1 MEFSICFNILKLN
14 FFVML
19 LLVFFVLLSML
30 EINVWV
36 VEDVICFD
44 IGNIVMSENEMVLF
58 YWDCEEKVLL
68 DIDVWVWIVIFGVI
82 VLSSDM

>member
-1 MEFSICFNILKLN
+1 MEFSICFSVLKLN

-58 YWDCEEKVLL
+58 YGDCEEKVLL
-68 DIDVWVWIVIFGVI
+68 DIDV
-82 VLSSDM
+82 

>member
-14 FFVML
+14 FFKML

-36 VEDVICFD
+36 VEDVMCFD
-44 IGNIVMSENEMVLF
+44 IGNMVMSENEMVLF
-58 YWDCEEKVLL
+58 YGDCEEKVLL
-68 DIDVWVWIVIFGVI
+68 DFDV
-82 VLSSDM
+82 

>member
-14 FFVML
+14 FFMML

-36 VEDVICFD
+36 VEDVMCFD

-58 YWDCEEKVLL
+58 YGDCEEKVLL
-68 DIDVWVWIVIFGVI
+68 DIDV
-82 VLSSDM
+82 

>member
-1 MEFSICFNILKLN
+1 MEFSIFFSVLKLN
-14 FFVML
+14 FFMML

-58 YWDCEEKVLL
+58 YGDCEEKVLL
-68 DIDVWVWIVIFGVI
+68 DIDV
-82 VLSSDM
+82 

>member
-14 FFVML
+14 FFMML

-58 YWDCEEKVLL
+58 YGDCEEKVLL
-68 DIDVWVWIVIFGVI
+68 DFDV
-82 VLSSDM
+82 

>member
-58 YWDCEEKVLL
+58 YGDCEEKVLL
-68 DIDVWVWIVIFGVI
+68 DIDV
-82 VLSSDM
+82 

>member
-14 FFVML
+14 FFGML

-58 YWDCEEKVLL
+58 YGDCEEKVLL
-68 DIDVWVWIVIFGVI
+68 DFDV
-82 VLSSDM
+82 